1 MSAQPNEV
9 QVRVDAAVAEL
20 QNFIRE
26 LSMRA
31 ANLAADLMVMAQ
43 QKALIEGQLRSV
55 QEELDA
61 LKAEKTDAPDR
72 N

>member
-20 QNFIRE
+20 QNVIRE

-31 ANLAADLMVMAQ
+31 ANLAADLTVMAQ
-43 QKALIEGQLRSV
+43 QKALVEGQLRSV

-61 LKAEKTDAPDR
+61 LKAEKVDAPNR

>member
-31 ANLAADLMVMAQ
+31 ANLAADLTVMAQ

>member
-20 QNFIRE
+20 QNVIRE

-31 ANLAADLMVMAQ
+31 ANLAADLTIMAQ
-43 QKALIEGQLRSV
+43 QKALVEGQLRSV

-61 LKAEKTDAPDR
+61 LKAEKVDAPDR

>member
-20 QNFIRE
+20 QNVIRE

-31 ANLAADLMVMAQ
+31 ANLAADLTVMAQ
-43 QKALIEGQLRSV
+43 QKALVEGQLRSV

-61 LKAEKTDAPDR
+61 LKTEKADAPDR

>member
-26 LSMRA
+26 LTMRA
-31 ANLAADLMVMAQ
+31 ANLAADLTVMTQ
-43 QKALIEGQLRSV
+43 QKALVEGQLRSV

-61 LKAEKTDAPDR
+61 LKAEKVDALNR

>member
-31 ANLAADLMVMAQ
+31 ANLAADLTVMAQ
-43 QKALIEGQLRSV
+43 QKALVEGQLRSV

>member
-26 LSMRA
+26 LTMRA
-31 ANLAADLMVMAQ
+31 ANLAADLTVMAQ
-43 QKALIEGQLRSV
+43 QKALVEGQLRSV